1 MRKLL
6 LLMFALLTGVSGA
19 WADGTWN
26 ITSADYTTD
35 GWTLMENNVPSGVT
49 DLGNYT
55 RYYRTEEITLT
66 TAASLEVR
74 FKYTSGDHRLDILG
88 VDILDGSSN
97 VVASDYHVGYT
108 GGAMDKN
115 TYLLNAIDAGTY
127 TIRYIVRGYATDSK
141 GNITINTIKYADS
154 FANISQWYIIRI
166 HANQAHYMY
175 YDSSNTTTGISFTS
189 STADINN
196 NNYLWGFV
204 KNGSGVSIYNKAAG
218 ESLAIDNATPSTMS
232 TDGTSIAFTLGTV
245 AAGNYGWDADAFF
258 SVYKT
263 AGTYLNYQGGNLQR
277 WNKADAGSNFM
288 IYAVDAP
295 TNLTATLTDVNGATY
310 TVNYEGIAGMTIP
323 TLTGCD
329 GYTLTNGSWSG
340 TNYSATITFP
350 FPVSSN
356 SVTNYTYIGSFH
368 NKNYYSSEDFLWHS
382 NGTNVIVHDGDVPN
396 NTKSETRYTENEK
409 YEWAITPT
417 ITTAGAISFTIKNAS
432 SGTYIY
438 STTTNNSHS
447 GAVSLNATAT
457 PVTYNN
463 TTTTGTCSPIHAF
476 YLSSTKKYLSVN
488 SVTGD
493 ANSQL
498 GAYGTVHDGISVGF
512 YTPADFAT
520 LEENLISA
528 CNAYNTFKST
538 RTFGTALGQYNGNTY
553 DDMETAYATATTT
566 STYTAAQLTSLI
578 STLENPASKLTLN
591 LPTTGGFYKIMGYA
605 TKKYAKAGTAGS
617 MIPNSTG
624 ETSDGTDIWYYN
636 TDNTLINFSNGLGT
650 ISTHTV
656 ASATQTRETT
666 TFGEST
672 CSASGA
678 KKIGVYEIKSN
689 YSSGSQVWYSNT
701 NNVDRNSANNHVNC
715 EWVVTKV
722 TSLPVTISK
731 YGMRTFSAP
740 VALTIPEGVQ
750 AFTVAVSG
758 SDVVL
763 TEVTPTIPAN
773 TPVVLYSHGV
783 VWENDVVTGSDE
795 TFNFTIASANTDEP
809 LTCELTPII
818 ATRAKTDNDLTL
830 QYDLTNKVFGF
841 WKATGANIKGF
852 SAYLEWN
859 DSYGAVRSFVISMPY
874 TTGIEMVSENPLA
887 GRNIYDV
894 QGRQVN
900 KATKGLYIVNGK
912 KVLF

>member
-6 LLMFALLTGVSGA
+6 LLMFALLTSLSGA
-19 WADGTWN
+19 WADGTWD
-26 ITSADYTTD
+26 ITSGDYTTD
-35 GWTLMENNVPSGVT
+35 GWTLMENNVPSGIT
-49 DLGNYT
+49 ELGDYT

-115 TYLLNAIDAGTY
+115 TYLLNALAAGTY
-127 TIRYIVRGYATDSK
+127 TIRYIVRRYATNSK

-218 ESLAIDNATPSTMS
+218 ENLAIDNATPSKMS

-277 WNKADAGSNFM
+277 WSEADAGSNFM

-498 GAYGTVHDGISVGF
+498 GAYGAVHDGISVGF

-605 TKKYAKAGTAGS
+605 TNKYAKAGTAGS

-672 CSASGA
+672 CSANGA

-689 YSSGSQVWYSNT
+689 YSGSQVWYSNT
-701 NNVDRNSANNHVNC
+701 NNVDRNSANNSVNC

-722 TSLPVTISK
+722 TSLPVTITAAGWATT
-731 YGMRTFSAP
+731 YFP
-740 VALTIPEGVQ
+740 VAVTIPENVKAYRGTINNGYVHLDEID
-750 AFTVAVSG
+750 G
-758 SDVVL
+758 I
-763 TEVTPTIPAN
+763 IPAN
-773 TPVVLYSHGV
+773 CAVVLSGAAGTYNF
-783 VWENDVVTGSDE
+783 EVTTTDE
-795 TFNFTIASANTDEP
+795 TAGNNDFKGDVATFVIPSTDTYYTLRADSDGSNPGFFTKEAGKNIQGFRAYLKVDGASQVRALMIHENTGVNIP
-809 LTCELTPII
+809 VELIQSEN
-818 ATRAKTDNDLTL
+818 A
-830 QYDLTNKVFGF
+830 YDL
-841 WKATGANIKGF
+841 
-852 SAYLEWN
+852 
-859 DSYGAVRSFVISMPY
+859 
-874 TTGIEMVSENPLA
+874 
-887 GRNIYDV
+887 
-894 QGRQVN
+894 QGRRVQ
-900 KATKGLYIVNGK
+900 TPDRGLYIINGK
-912 KVLF
+912 KVIF